1 MKTKIFIVI
10 VINILVFIAL
20 LIWWQKGT
28 FITTNTSLSSPS
40 SPSPSSPSS
49 SPPSSPSAPAL
60 PVTTLKESLSP
71 KKSTVVYR
79 PEFEYLRATY
89 GPLNEEGKIGGNF
102 KGQDVTNKIKMDK
115 DGNILNPFVCCD
127 ALGDPSQGIPKILT
141 IFYKRNGR
149 RYKAILQEKTPIEGR
164 LPP

>member
-28 FITTNTSLSSPS
+28 FITTNTSPSSSSPS
-40 SPSPSSPSS
+40 STSSPPS
-49 SPPSSPSAPAL
+49 PSSPSAPAP
-60 PVTTLKESLSP
+60 PVTTLKESSYP
-71 KKSTVVYR
+71 KKPTVVYR
-79 PEFEYLRATY
+79 PEFEYLSATY
-89 GPLNEEGKIGGNF
+89 GPLSEEGKIGTGF
-102 KGQDVTNKIKMDK
+102 KGQDITGKLKFDK
-115 DGNILNPFVCCD
+115 NGNVLNPFMCCSET
-127 ALGDPSQGIPKILT
+127 LGDPAQGVPKVLT